1 VVEQWRPIEGYE
13 GLYEVSNLGQVRSVD
28 RVVVGSRGCQK
39 PLKGKLL
46 KQHAHP
52 KKTYIKVRLSKEGQ
66 KRNWDVHRLVA
77 FAFLGSPPE
86 GHIVCHGPK
95 GRRCNEV
102 TNLSWGTREKNN
114 GPDML
119 RDGTLQHGE
128 KHHNAKLNKTQVRVI
143 RRLLESKTMTQ
154 KEIAA
159 IFDVKQVTVS
169 KIKGRKTWQH

>member
-1 VVEQWRPIEGYE
+1 MVEEWRPVVGYE
-13 GLYEVSNLGQVRSVD
+13 GLYEVSSLGRVRSVD

-52 KKTYIKVRLSKEGQ
+52 KNIYIKVRLSKEGQ
-66 KRNWDVHRLVA
+66 DKNWDVHRLVA

-95 GRRCNEV
+95 GRRCNEI

-128 KHHNAKLNKTQVRVI
+128 KSRFAKLNKMQVKVI

-154 KEIAA
+154 KEIGD
-159 IFDVKQVTVS
+159 IFGVKQVSIS
-169 KIKGRKTWQH
+169 KIKVGSTWQH

>member
-1 VVEQWRPIEGYE
+1 VVEEWRPVVGYE

-28 RVVVGSRGCQK
+28 RVIVGSRGCQK

-46 KQHAHP
+46 KQYAHP
-52 KKTYIKVRLSKEGQ
+52 KKIYIKVWLSKEGQ

-102 TNLSWGTREKNN
+102 ANLYWGTYKQNN

-128 KHHNAKLNKTQVRVI
+128 KSNFAKLNEMQVRVI
-143 RRLLESKTMTQ
+143 RRLLESKSMTQ
-154 KEIAA
+154 KEIGD
-159 IFDVKQVTVS
+159 IFGVKQVSIS
-169 KIKGRKTWQH
+169 KIKVGMTWRH